1 MGRGECYLKIGELMN
16 KDMVVL
22 RENDTIELAIELIL
36 RHCRTGVPVLTADNR
51 VCGFVS
57 EEDIIKK
64 CLPGYIT
71 TLKNAAFLPDYGQFA
86 KRFAAIRYKKVT
98 EIMQEKVVCFNKD
111 DSDFAV
117 AAEMIRR
124 HFKVCPVIDE
134 NGIFVG
140 FVSRAYL
147 IRSMILEK
155 NRDEKAVLKYE

>member
-1 MGRGECYLKIGELMN
+1 MKIGELMN

>member
-1 MGRGECYLKIGELMN
+1 MKISELMN
-16 KDMVVL
+16 KDKVVL
-22 RENDTIELAIELIL
+22 REGDTIERAIELIL
-36 RHCRTGVPVLTADNR
+36 RHCRTGVPVLSEDNR

-98 EIMQEKVVCFNKD
+98 EIMQKNVVCFNKD

-124 HFKVCPVIDE
+124 HFKICPVIDE

-140 FVSRAYL
+140 CVSRAYL
-147 IRSMILEK
+147 IRSMIREK
-155 NRDEKAVLKYE
+155 NREEKAVLKYE